1 MQGPRELEQHFRHQV
16 RRRCFGFGP
25 HGYRAKEDLK
35 RSVTSAPRA
44 NSSRQLWHDAPI
56 LPSILVGA
64 PGFEPGT
71 PSPPDWCANRAAL
84 RSAEKN
90 HVYAAAAQRA
100 RARMA
105 RAPKRVSVTRA
116 PAAAERVNEERE
128 ER

>member
-1 MQGPRELEQHFRHQV
+1 MCDDSLMPAGRE
-16 RRRCFGFGP
+16 
-25 HGYRAKEDLK
+25 
-35 RSVTSAPRA
+35 RA
-44 NSSRQLWHDAPI
+44 NRAAQMTNVGANLM
-56 LPSILVGA
+56 VGA